1 MPDDSTPPPSQ
12 PRSSRPR
19 LSELSRETTEDDL
32 WDLDDVAA
40 EAVEEPAVEEDAEVP
55 PETPSEAIADEEPV
69 SAESAS
75 EEPPAAAEPTPAPTG
90 PTPAPETEAA
100 ADPGETAVPEPSPA
114 PAEAESPKT
123 SPKPKQPATPAATK
137 LTLPGRRDL
146 INLGVVAAVFLGL
159 AIWWIVGLFS
169 DIPTTRIGG
178 DQPKLPIKGEYAEV
192 KAAATYWREP
202 VREGANRDVARP
214 EVSYIPVVSV
224 KLSGGTG
231 ALRAV
236 FRTHTGDFVGDTITQ
251 AFENGKFVANGSDT
265 IEFPATDG
273 YETEGDMN
281 GYRVGNDRWKIEI
294 FESPGA
300 NAPGSRF
307 NSMFTIP
314 VSPAQ
319 R

>member
-32 WDLDDVAA
+32 WDLDDEPA
-40 EAVEEPAVEEDAEVP
+40 EAVEEPAVDE
-55 PETPSEAIADEEPV
+55 ETPESPGSPTETIADEEP
-69 SAESAS
+69 AS
-75 EEPPAAAEPTPAPTG
+75 EAPDESPATAE
-90 PTPAPETEAA
+90 PAPESSAEIAPTEIS
-100 ADPGETAVPEPSPA
+100 VPEASAA
-114 PAEAESPKT
+114 PADTESPKP
-123 SPKPKQPATPAATK
+123 SPKPKDPATPPATK
-137 LTLPGRRDL
+137 LELPGRRDL
-146 INLGVVAAVFLGL
+146 INLGIVAAVFLGL
-159 AIWWIVGLFS
+159 AIWWIAGLFS

-178 DQPKLPIKGEYAEV
+178 DEPDLPIKGDYAEV
-192 KAAATYWREP
+192 EAATTYWREP
-202 VREGANRDVARP
+202 VREGENRDVARP

-251 AFENGKFVANGSDT
+251 AFENGKFVANRSDT

-281 GYRVGNDRWKIEI
+281 GYRVGRDRWKIEI

-300 NAPGSRF
+300 DASGSRF
-307 NSMFTIP
+307 KSMFTIP